1 MAKPKKRQP
10 RKSVPRSHSP
20 IDEVP
25 GARLAKSAARGRRR
39 KVDSPSPAAVA
50 TPAPDLPA
58 SAGDGREPAR
68 EHALPEEV
76 VTELANCLWYLKTR
90 YFRRQWRDEE
100 TADPDARTRHAL
112 GRLDRAIRALDKAGI
127 RLVDPTGT
135 RYPAGGEAMMTPL
148 QFEPTAEVSADTVS
162 ETARP
167 LVFKGNSLI
176 QRGEVFV
183 AVPLRHP
190 VRPDDGKSRD

>member
-1 MAKPKKRQP
+1 MPKSSKRQP
-10 RKSVPRSHSP
+10 RKSAPKSGAR
-20 IDEVP
+20 DEVP
-25 GARLAKSAARGRRR
+25 GARATKTTAGGRRR
-39 KVDSPSPAAVA
+39 KVDPKAARLA
-50 TPAPDLPA
+50 AASA
-58 SAGDGREPAR
+58 SAGDGREPVR

-76 VTELANCLWYLKTR
+76 VSELANCLWYLKTK

-112 GRLDRAIRALDKAGI
+112 SRLDRAIRALDKAGI

-148 QFEPTAEVSADTVS
+148 QFEPTAGVSTDTVS

-167 LVFKGNSLI
+167 MVFRGNSLI

-183 AVPLRHP
+183 SVPLRHD
-190 VRPDDGKSRD
+190 VAPDDSKTRE

>member
-1 MAKPKKRQP
+1 MAKSSKRQP
-10 RKSVPRSHSP
+10 RKSAPKSRAVNELS
-20 IDEVP
+20 
-25 GARLAKSAARGRRR
+25 GARPAKTAVGGRRR
-39 KVDSPSPAAVA
+39 RVDPESVGVVA
-50 TPAPDLPA
+50 TPAPDRLA
-58 SAGDGREPAR
+58 SAGEGREPPR
-68 EHALPEEV
+68 EHAFPEEV

-90 YFRRQWRDEE
+90 YFRRPWLDGE

-112 GRLDRAIRALDKAGI
+112 SRLDRAIRALDKAGI

-148 QFEPTAEVSADTVS
+148 QFEPTAGVSTDTVS

-167 LVFKGNSLI
+167 MVFRGNSLI

-183 AVPLRHP
+183 SVPLRHHGL
-190 VRPDDGKSRD
+190 PDDSKIRE

>member
-10 RKSVPRSHSP
+10 RKSALKSGAL
-20 IDEVP
+20 DEVS
-25 GARLAKSAARGRRR
+25 GARPTKPATSGRRR
-39 KVDSPSPAAVA
+39 KVDPQAARVAAPSALA
-50 TPAPDLPA
+50 DR
-58 SAGDGREPAR
+58 REPAR
-68 EHALPEEV
+68 EHPFPEDV

-90 YFRRQWRDEE
+90 YFRRRWLDEE
-100 TADPDARTRHAL
+100 AADPDARTRHAL

-148 QFEPTAEVSADTVS
+148 RFEPTAEVSADTVS

-167 LVFKGNSLI
+167 MVFRGNSLI

-183 AVPLRHP
+183 SVPLRHHVP
-190 VRPDDGKSRD
+190 PDDGKIRE

>member
-1 MAKPKKRQP
+1 MAKSSKRQP
-10 RKSVPRSHSP
+10 RKSAPKSGAR
-20 IDEVP
+20 DEVP
-25 GARLAKSAARGRRR
+25 GARATKTTAGGRRR
-39 KVDSPSPAAVA
+39 KIDPESAGVVVA
-50 TPAPDLPA
+50 PAPDRPA

-76 VTELANCLWYLKTR
+76 VSELANCLWYLKTK

-112 GRLDRAIRALDKAGI
+112 SRLDRAIRALDKAGI

-148 QFEPTAEVSADTVS
+148 QFEPTAGVSTDTVS

-167 LVFKGNSLI
+167 MVFRGNSLI

-183 AVPLRHP
+183 SVPLRRD
-190 VRPDDGKSRD
+190 VAPDDSKTRE